1 MHHTIVVQRR
11 VLLVEDDHAIVEFI
25 SLGLGYEDYEV
36 TAAGSVAEG
45 LDRMRSARP
54 DLIVLDVMLPDRS
67 GLELLAAVRG
77 SGLDLP
83 VIILSARDDVDHRV
97 RGLEA
102 GADDYITKPFRFEEL
117 LARIRA
123 VLRRHHPQVDD
134 GVLSCDGVNLDAG
147 RREVTVGGVVVEL
160 TGMEFDLLE
169 LLLSNVGRV
178 LTREVLMS
186 RLWGNPTVGDS
197 NVLEVQISRLRRRLG
212 EHGPRLIHTVRGVGY
227 VMRAPV

>member
-1 MHHTIVVQRR
+1 
-11 VLLVEDDHAIVEFI
+11 VLLVEDDVAIVEFV
-25 SLGLGYEDYEV
+25 SLGLGYEGYDV
-36 TAAGSVAEG
+36 TAAGSVTEALE
-45 LDRMRSARP
+45 RVRSLRP

-67 GLELLAAVRG
+67 GLALLKAVRG
-77 SGLDLP
+77 SGLDIP
-83 VIILSARDDVDHRV
+83 VIILSARDEVPHRV

-102 GADDYITKPFRFEEL
+102 GADDYLTKPFRFEEL

-123 VLRRHHPQVDD
+123 VMRRHRPTAEG
-134 GVLSCDGVNLDAG
+134 GVLTCGVLRLDTG
-147 RREVTVGGVVVEL
+147 RHEVTVDGSVVEL

-169 LLLSNVGRV
+169 LMLSNVGRV

-186 RLWGNPTVGDS
+186 RLWGGSSAGDS

-227 VMRAPV
+227 VLRAPV

>member
-1 MHHTIVVQRR
+1 MPPRR
-11 VLLVEDDHAIVEFI
+11 VLVVEDDVAIVEFV
-25 SLGLGYEDYEV
+25 SLGLGYEGYQV
-36 TAAGSVAEG
+36 SVAGSVAEG
-45 LDRMRSARP
+45 LEQVRTSRP

-67 GLELLAAVRG
+67 GLDLLAAVRG

-83 VIILSARDDVDHRV
+83 VIILSARDDVGHRV

-102 GADDYITKPFRFEEL
+102 GADDYLTKPFRFEEL

-123 VLRRHHPQVDD
+123 VLRRLHPATDD
-134 GVLSCDGVNLDAG
+134 GVLTCDEMSLDPG
-147 RREVTVGGVVVEL
+147 RREVTVAGAVVEL

-186 RLWGNPTVGDS
+186 RLWGNPAVGDS
-197 NVLEVQISRLRRRLG
+197 NVLEVQVSRLRRRLG
-212 EHGPRLIHTVRGVGY
+212 AHGPRLIHTVRGVGY
-227 VMRAPV
+227 VLRAPV